1 MLQRYRTQ
9 IAGELRTTTQVRVIH
24 SPFDGEPVA
33 EVGEASASDL
43 ELALSRAHEFFE
55 AGARPATH
63 QRADV
68 LDAVART
75 LRDPQIAAQLAELI
89 TRESGKPVRYARA
102 EVARAALT
110 FTLGAG
116 ESRRLGGEVLPIDQ
130 LPGQEGRLCLFERVP
145 RGPIAAISPFNFPI
159 NLVAHKLSPAL
170 AVGAP
175 TVLKPAQ
182 QSPLTAHALGAALL
196 EAGMPGP
203 LLSVLH
209 MQPEVAEKLVTDER
223 IAVLS
228 FTGSDSLGFRLK
240 SIAGKKHVLLEL
252 GGNAPCVIDQG
263 VNLAAVIPRVAEAC
277 WANAGQVCIKAQ
289 RVFVHRALF
298 ADFVSE
304 FVKYSERVVCGNPLH
319 EDTVVGPLI
328 EARHVQR
335 ILDWVREA
343 QSGGAELLLGGQAE
357 GQLVYPTILTN
368 TSEGMRVC
376 RDEVFGPVAVVEAVD
391 SFDAALAACN
401 RSRFGLQAGIFT
413 PDVGHALKAFRTLR
427 YGAVLINDTPM
438 LRVDNYPYGGVKDSG
453 IGREGVAFAVEE
465 FTEPK
470 ILILAAPPALAGV

>member
-9 IAGELRTTTQVRVIH
+9 IAGELRATDRVRVIH
-24 SPFDGEPVA
+24 NPFNGEAVA
-33 EVGEASASDL
+33 EVGEASAGDL

-55 AGARPATH
+55 TGSRPATH
-63 QRADV
+63 VRADL
-68 LDAVART
+68 LDGISRT
-75 LRDPQIAAQLAELI
+75 LRDRDQAAELAQLIA
-89 TRESGKPVRYARA
+89 RESGKPIRYARA

-110 FTLGAG
+110 FALGAG
-116 ESRRLGGEVLPIDQ
+116 ESRRLGGQVLPIDQ
-130 LPGQEGRLCLFERVP
+130 LPGSEGRLCLYERVA
-145 RGPIAAISPFNFPI
+145 RGPVAAISPFNFPI

-182 QSPLTAHALGAALL
+182 QSPLTAHALGEWLL

-209 MQPEVAEKLVTDER
+209 MQPEVAEQLVTDER

-228 FTGSDSLGFRLK
+228 FTGSDSLGFRLQ

-252 GGNAPCVIDQG
+252 GGNAPCVIDEG
-263 VNLAAVIPRVAEAC
+263 VDLAAVIPRVAEAC

-289 RVFVHRALF
+289 RVFVHRSLF
-298 ADFVSE
+298 ADFVEQFTQHSA
-304 FVKYSERVVCGNPLH
+304 RVVCGDPLH

-335 ILDWVREA
+335 VLDWVREA
-343 QSGGAELLLGGQAE
+343 QAGGAQLLLGGHAE
-357 GQLVYPTILTN
+357 GQLVYPTILSN

-376 RDEVFGPVAVVEAVD
+376 RDEVFGPVAVVEAVA
-391 SFDAALAACN
+391 SFDEALAACN

-438 LRVDNYPYGGVKDSG
+438 LRVDNYPYGGMKDSG

-470 ILILAAPPALAGV
+470 VLILAPPAS

>member
-9 IAGELRTTTQVRVIH
+9 IAGELRDTARIQTIK
-24 SPFDGEPVA
+24 SPYNGDIVA

-43 ELALSRAHEFFE
+43 ELAIESAHTAFE
-55 AGARPATH
+55 SGQRPATY
-63 QRADV
+63 QRAE
-68 LDAVART
+68 LLERIART
-75 LRDPQIAAQLAELI
+75 LRDKSEELAELI
-89 TRESGKPVRYARA
+89 TRESGKPLRYSRA

-130 LPGQEGRLCLFERVP
+130 LPGTEGRLCLFERVP
-145 RGPIAAISPFNFPI
+145 RGPIAAISPFNFPV

-170 AVGAP
+170 AVGVQ

-182 QSPLTAHALGAALL
+182 QSPLTAHALGEWLL
-196 EAGMPGP
+196 EQGMPGH

-209 MQPEVAEKLVTDER
+209 MEPPVAEKLVTDER
-223 IAVLS
+223 MAVLS

-240 SIAGKKHVLLEL
+240 SIAGKKSVLLEL

-263 VNLAAVIPRVAEAC
+263 VDLDAVVPRIAEAC

-289 RVFVHRALF
+289 RVFVHHSLF
-298 ADFVSE
+298 ADFMDK
-304 FVKYSERVVCGNPLH
+304 FQKFSERVPCGDPMR

-328 EARHVQR
+328 EARHVTR
-335 ILDWVREA
+335 VLDWVKEA
-343 QSGGAELLLGGQAE
+343 QSGGATLVLGGHAE
-357 GQLVYPTILTN
+357 GQVVYPTILTD
-368 TSEGMRVC
+368 TSDAMRVC
-376 RDEVFGPVAVVEAVD
+376 KDEVFGPVAVVESVA
-391 SFDAALAACN
+391 SFDDALLACN

-413 PDVGHALKAFRTLR
+413 PHVGHALKAFRTLR

-438 LRVDNYPYGGVKDSG
+438 LRVDNYPYGGMKDSG
-453 IGREGVAFAVEE
+453 IGREGVRFAVEE

-470 ILILAAPPALAGV
+470 VLILAPP

>member
-9 IAGELRTTTQVRVIH
+9 IAGELRATDQIEVIH
-24 SPFDGEPVA
+24 NPFNGEPVA
-33 EVGEASASDL
+33 EVGQASAADL
-43 ELALSRAHEFFE
+43 ELALKHAHEFFE
-55 AGARPATH
+55 TGARPATH
-63 QRADV
+63 QRAEV
-68 LDAVART
+68 LEAIARL
-75 LRDPQIAAQLAELI
+75 LREKAEPLAELI
-89 TRESGKPVRYARA
+89 ARESGKPIRYARG
-102 EVARAALT
+102 EVTRAALT

-130 LPGQEGRLCLFERVP
+130 LPGLEGRLCLFERVP

-175 TVLKPAQ
+175 TVLKPSQ
-182 QSPLTAHALGAALL
+182 QSPLTAHALGEWLL
-196 EAGMPGP
+196 ECGMPGP

-209 MQPEVAEKLVTDER
+209 MQPAVAEKLVTDER

-263 VNLAAVIPRVAEAC
+263 VNLDAVIPRVAEAC

-289 RVFVHRALF
+289 RVLVHRTLF
-298 ADFVSE
+298 ADFVAG
-304 FVKYSERVVCGNPLH
+304 FVKYSERVACGDPMRD
-319 EDTVVGPLI
+319 DTMVGPLI
-328 EARHVQR
+328 EAKHVQR
-335 ILDWVREA
+335 VLDWVREA
-343 QSGGAELLLGGQAE
+343 TDGGARLLLGGTAE
-357 GQLVYPTILTN
+357 GQLVYPTVLTN
-368 TSEGMRVC
+368 TTESMRVC
-376 RDEVFGPVAVVEAVD
+376 RDEVFGPVALVEAVE
-391 SFDAALAACN
+391 SFDDALAACN

-427 YGAVLINDTPM
+427 YGGVLINDTPM

-470 ILILAAPPALAGV
+470 VLILAPPPS

>member
-9 IAGELRTTTQVRVIH
+9 IAGELSTSDQIQVIH

-33 EVGEASASDL
+33 EVGQASLHEL
-43 ELALSRAHEFFE
+43 ELALQRAHEFFE
-55 AGARPATH
+55 SGKRPATH
-63 QRADV
+63 QRAEL
-68 LDAVART
+68 LDGIAHM
-75 LRDPQIAAQLAELI
+75 LRDKSAELAQLI
-89 TRESGKPVRYARA
+89 TRESGKPVRYARG

-116 ESRRLGGEVLPIDQ
+116 ECRRLGGEVLPIDQ
-130 LPGQEGRLCLFERVP
+130 LPGTEGRLCLFERVP
-145 RGPIAAISPFNFPI
+145 RGPIAAISPFNFPL

-175 TVLKPAQ
+175 SVLKPAQ
-182 QSPLTAHALGAALL
+182 QSPLTAHALGQWLL
-196 EAGMPGP
+196 DQGMPGP

-209 MQPEVAEKLVTDER
+209 MTPDVAEKLVTDER

-263 VNLAAVIPRVAEAC
+263 VNLDAVIPRVAEAC

-289 RVFVHRALF
+289 RVFVHRSLF
-298 ADFVSE
+298 ADFVDK
-304 FVKYSERVVCGNPLH
+304 FVKHSERVVCGDPMH

-328 EARHVQR
+328 EARHVER
-335 ILDWVREA
+335 VLGWVREA
-343 QSGGAELLLGGQAE
+343 ESGGARVLLGGHAE
-357 GQLVYPTILTN
+357 GQVVYPTILSN
-368 TSEGMRVC
+368 TSEQMRVC

-391 SFDAALAACN
+391 SFSDAIAACN

-413 PDVGHALKAFRTLR
+413 PDVGHALEAFRALR

-438 LRVDNYPYGGVKDSG
+438 LRVDNYPYGGMKDSG

-470 ILILAAPPALAGV
+470 VLILASPPA

>member
-9 IAGELRTTTQVRVIH
+9 IAGELRTSARVQVITN
-24 SPFDGEPVA
+24 PFNGEPVA
-33 EVGEASASDL
+33 EVGQASASDL
-43 ELALSRAHEFFE
+43 ELALTHAHEFFE
-55 AGARPATH
+55 RGARPATY
-63 QRADV
+63 QRAE
-68 LDAVART
+68 LLEAIART
-75 LRDPQIAAQLAELI
+75 LRERASSLAELI
-89 TRESGKPVRYARA
+89 TRESGKPLRYARA
-102 EVARAALT
+102 EVARAVLT

-130 LPGQEGRLCLFERVP
+130 LPGTEGKLCLFERVP

-159 NLVAHKLSPAL
+159 NLVAHKVSPAL

-175 TVLKPAQ
+175 TILKPAQ
-182 QSPLTAHALGAALL
+182 QSPLTAHALGEWLL
-196 EAGMPGP
+196 ECGMPGP

-263 VNLAAVIPRVAEAC
+263 VNLDAVIPRVSDAC

-289 RVFVHRALF
+289 RVFVHHTLF
-298 ADFVSE
+298 ADFVE
-304 FVKYSERVVCGNPLH
+304 KFVKHSERVVCGDPLR

-328 EARHVQR
+328 EARHVKR
-335 ILDWVREA
+335 VLDWVQEA
-343 QSGGAELLLGGQAE
+343 KDGGAKLLLGGDAD
-357 GQLVYPTILTN
+357 GQIVRPTILTN
-368 TSEGMRVC
+368 TSENMRVC
-376 RDEVFGPVAVVEAVD
+376 RDEVFGPVALVEAVA
-391 SFDAALAACN
+391 SFDDAIAACN

-427 YGAVLINDTPM
+427 YGGVLINDTPM
-438 LRVDNYPYGGVKDSG
+438 LRVDNYPYGGMKDSG

-470 ILILAAPPALAGV
+470 VLVLGAPPA